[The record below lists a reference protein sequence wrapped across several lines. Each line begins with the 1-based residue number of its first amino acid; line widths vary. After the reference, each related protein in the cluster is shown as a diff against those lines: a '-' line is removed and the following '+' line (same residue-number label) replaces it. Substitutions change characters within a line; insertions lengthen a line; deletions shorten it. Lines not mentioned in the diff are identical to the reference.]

1 MFICIGIY
9 FLSRCLQML
18 YFCNRESNRVSGS
31 FRSTVFCAG
40 RKFLLTAK
48 ATATRIAVPCQRF
61 AFDEGSEN
69 PSPACK
75 QKNRGIKPRFFCLAQ
90 REGFEPSVDFH
101 QHSISSAAPS
111 TSRTSLR
118 AMILYNISSVFANDI
133 NKKVDAAL
141 ILMLFF
147 VFADKIRV

>member
-1 MFICIGIY
+1 M
-9 FLSRCLQML
+9 
-18 YFCNRESNRVSGS
+18 
-31 FRSTVFCAG
+31 
-40 RKFLLTAK
+40 
-48 ATATRIAVPCQRF
+48 
-61 AFDEGSEN
+61 
-69 PSPACK
+69 
-75 QKNRGIKPRFFCLAQ
+75 AQ

-133 NKKVDAAL
+133 NKKVDVAF
-141 ILMLFF
+141 ILMMFF